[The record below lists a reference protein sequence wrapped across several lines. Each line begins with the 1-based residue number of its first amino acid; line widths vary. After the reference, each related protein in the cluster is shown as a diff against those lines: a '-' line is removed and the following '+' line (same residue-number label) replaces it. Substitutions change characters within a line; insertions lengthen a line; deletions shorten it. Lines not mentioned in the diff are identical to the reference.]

1 MESNDV
7 LQHYG
12 ILGMKWGV
20 RRNRDAGGDGGNKRV
35 SRKVR
40 KQREANL
47 KKARETREANKQLQL
62 KKEKILRSGKA
73 KEVYKNRHL
82 FTNEEL
88 KRAIDRFD
96 LEESIKKVD
105 DKRTSRGRK
114 MVYDILEGSAKN
126 VGQQTIT
133 YFMGTGVN
141 KVFAD
146 IMNDPNI
153 INPKKGQKD
162 K

>member
-7 LQHYG
+7 LQHHGVKGMRWG
-12 ILGMKWGV
+12 I
-20 RRNRDAGGDGGNKRV
+20 RRNRDNGSDSPRV

-40 KQREANL
+40 KQREATL
-47 KKARETREANKQLQL
+47 KKARQTREANKELAS
-62 KKEKILRSGKA
+62 KKEAILRSGKA
-73 KEVYKNRHL
+73 KDVYRNRHL

-96 LEESIKKVD
+96 LEKNIKDVD
-105 DKRTSRGRK
+105 NRQTSRGK
-114 MVYDILEGSAKN
+114 KLVLDILEGSAKN
-126 VGQQTIT
+126 VGQQTVT

-141 KVFAD
+141 KIFAD